1 MTGTDTVDEARQG
14 SLPGIV
20 RLTDQFG
27 FTAGE
32 QAKHVVGLSGGK
44 DSTALALW
52 LVENEP
58 REYEFICNET
68 GNELPDMQAHWDRLE
83 RVLGQP
89 LKRVRHSVDLL
100 QLCEDMQMLP
110 NFRMRW
116 CTRIMKIEPTI
127 AYMESLPE
135 GSTLYVGLRADEE
148 VRRGIFGEDLSVR
161 FPLREQG
168 WTEADVWRYLA
179 KMGVT
184 IPARTDCALCPYQRL
199 EEWKALWEN
208 HPDKWAEGV
217 ALEKKIGH
225 TFRSDGRDT
234 WPAAMEDL
242 GREFASGRPL
252 RKSSRGT
259 TCRVCSL

>member
-1 MTGTDTVDEARQG
+1 MTD
-14 SLPGIV
+14 
-20 RLTDQFG
+20 
-27 FTAGE
+27 

-68 GNELPDMQAHWDRLE
+68 GNELPEMQSHWERLE
-83 RVLGQP
+83 RMLGQP
-89 LKRVRHSVDLL
+89 LKRVRHSTDLIG
-100 QLCEDMQMLP
+100 LCEEMQMLP

-116 CTRIMKIEPTI
+116 CTRILKIEPTI
-127 AYMESLPE
+127 AYMEALPT
-135 GSTLYVGLRADEE
+135 GSVLYVGLRADEE
-148 VRRGIFGEDLSVR
+148 PRRGIFGEDLSVR

-184 IPARTDCALCPYQRL
+184 IPSRTDCALCPYQRL
-199 EEWKALWEN
+199 EEWKALWEH

-242 GREFASGRPL
+242 GREFASGRKL

-259 TCRVCSL
+259 PCRVCSL